1 MNLLSL
7 AALAGATAL
16 ILFGIAVL
24 KPRDRPLPDLW
35 RLPAVVSAAFLVY
48 SLWTVAA
55 EGPLGFWDNH
65 VQNLWGLQVWLD
77 LLIAVGIGFA
87 LLARE
92 ARALGMNPAP
102 WLVFTLCTGCIGLC
116 AFAARVL
123 YLREGQAR
131 AHPV

>member
-16 ILFGIAVL
+16 ILFGIAAL
-24 KPRDRPLPDLW
+24 KPLDRPLPGLW

-48 SLWTVAA
+48 SLWTVAS

-102 WLVFTLCTGCIGLC
+102 WLVLTLCTGCIGLC

-131 AHPV
+131 MHPV